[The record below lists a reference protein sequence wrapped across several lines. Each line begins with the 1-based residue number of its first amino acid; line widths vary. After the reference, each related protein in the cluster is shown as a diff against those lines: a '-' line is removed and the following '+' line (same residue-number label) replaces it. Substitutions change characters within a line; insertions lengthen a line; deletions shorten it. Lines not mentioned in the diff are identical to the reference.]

1 LSLRLWPRSL
11 FGRLALLLLAVIL
24 VSQAAAIYLF
34 RQDRA
39 ALIARQF
46 GDTKLV
52 EIRSLRAALASTE
65 PATAETLAKLA
76 DAYHARIVTDQN
88 RRFGSDSERRVGS
101 DSERR
106 FGSDSE
112 RRFGSDPERRFGSD
126 PERRFG
132 GSPPQSPLLVDL
144 QERLKRE
151 LGPETELRFQARL
164 QLLWIKLVA
173 GERVYWAGFPLP
185 PRSSDEVPSR
195 ALEWSVVILAVL
207 LASAYAFARYLARP
221 LRHLNAAVASVGK
234 GKSPPPL
241 PESGPSEI
249 VNLNRGFNQMIS
261 NLRQIEQDRAVLL
274 AGVSHDLRTPLARL
288 RLGLEVA
295 ASDDRARQGMVE
307 DIEEMDRIISQ
318 FLDFAREGNDSSLEV
333 CDPGEIVATVVGRQ
347 QRAGHDVRFA
357 RETLPRMPLRATA
370 FERMT
375 ANLVDNALRHGAPP
389 VEVSARIADH
399 SLVLEVSDRGPG
411 IAVDQVD
418 YLKRPFTRG
427 DPARSGVP
435 GAGLGLAIVERI
447 ARLHGGNVELA
458 PRNGQGMTARVMLP
472 IGAA

>member
-1 LSLRLWPRSL
+1 
-11 FGRLALLLLAVIL
+11 LLLLAVIL

-65 PATAETLAKLA
+65 PGAADATLAKFGE
-76 DAYHARIVTDQN
+76 AYHARIVAEQ
-88 RRFGSDSERRVGS
+88 ERRS
-101 DSERR
+101 ATDPERR
-106 FGSDSE
+106 MGF
-112 RRFGSDPERRFGSD
+112 DPERRFGVA
-126 PERRFG
+126 PG
-132 GSPPQSPLLVDL
+132 SPLLVEL
-144 QERLKRE
+144 EERMKAE
-151 LGPETELRFQARL
+151 LGPETELRIQPRL
-164 QLLWIKLVA
+164 QLLWIKLLA
-173 GERVYWAGFPLP
+173 GQRVYWAGFPLP
-185 PRSSDEVPSR
+185 PRQEDAPSR
-195 ALEWSVVILAVL
+195 ALEWSIVILVVL

-221 LRHLNAAVASVGK
+221 LRELNAAVARVGE

-241 PESGPSEI
+241 PETGPSEI

-288 RLGLEVA
+288 RLGIEVG
-295 ASDDRARQGMVE
+295 ASDDGARKGMVD

-318 FLDFAREGNDSSLEV
+318 FLDFARDGDHSALEV
-333 CDPGEIVATVVGRQ
+333 CDPGDIVATVVGRQ
-347 QRAGHDVRFA
+347 QRAGHDVHFA
-357 RETLPRMPLRATA
+357 RTELPRIALRATA
-370 FERMT
+370 FERMV

-389 VEVSARIADH
+389 VEIAGRVDDGA
-399 SLVLEVSDRGPG
+399 LVLEVMDRGPG
-411 IAVDQVD
+411 ISPDQVD

-427 DPARSGVP
+427 DPARSGVA

-447 ARLHGGNVELA
+447 ARLHGGTVELL
-458 PRNGQGMTARVMLP
+458 PRSGGGTIARVTLSAGQTP
-472 IGAA
+472 AS

>member
-1 LSLRLWPRSL
+1 LKLRLWPRSL

-24 VSQAAAIYLF
+24 VSQATAIYLF

-65 PATAETLAKLA
+65 PVTAEMLAKVA
-76 DAYHARIVTDQN
+76 DAYHVRIVADQ
-88 RRFGSDSERRVGS
+88 
-101 DSERR
+101 ERR

-112 RRFGSDPERRFGSD
+112 RRFGGL
-126 PERRFG
+126 
-132 GSPPQSPLLVDL
+132 PPQSSLLVNL
-144 QERLKRE
+144 QERLKNE
-151 LGPETELRFQARL
+151 LGPETELRFQSRL

-173 GERVYWAGFPLP
+173 GERVYWAGFKLP
-185 PRSSDEVPSR
+185 PRPSDEVPSR

-221 LRHLNAAVASVGK
+221 LRQLNAAVASVGE
-234 GKSPPPL
+234 GRSPPPL

-261 NLRQIEQDRAVLL
+261 NLRQIEQDRAMLL

-295 ASDDRARQGMVE
+295 ASDDRARQGMVD

-318 FLDFAREGNDSSLEV
+318 FLDFAREGNDSALEL
-333 CDPGEIVATVVGRQ
+333 CDPGEIVAAVVGRQ

-357 RETLPRMPLRATA
+357 RETLPRAPLRATA
-370 FERMT
+370 FERMI

-389 VEVSARIADH
+389 VEVSARVADH
-399 SLVLEVSDRGPG
+399 TLVLEVADRGPG
-411 IAVDQVD
+411 IAADQVD

-427 DPARSGVP
+427 DPARSGAP

-447 ARLHGGNVELA
+447 ARLHGGTLDLV
-458 PRNGQGMTARVMLP
+458 PRNGQGMTARVTLP
-472 IGAA
+472 IGTVANSSA

>member
-1 LSLRLWPRSL
+1 LSIPLWPRSL

-52 EIRSLRAALASTE
+52 EIRSLRAALASMD
-65 PATAETLAKLA
+65 PGAADAALAKFGE
-76 DAYHARIVTDQN
+76 AYRVRIVPDQ
-88 RRFGSDSERRVGS
+88 ERRS
-101 DSERR
+101 
-106 FGSDSE
+106 
-112 RRFGSDPERRFGSD
+112 GSD

-132 GSPPQSPLLVDL
+132 GRSPQSPLLVDL
-144 QERLKRE
+144 EQRLKAE
-151 LGPETELRFQARL
+151 LGPETELRFQPRL

-173 GERVYWAGFPLP
+173 GDRAYWAGFPLP
-185 PRSSDEVPSR
+185 PRPSEDAPSR

-207 LASAYAFARYLARP
+207 LPSAYAFARYLARP
-221 LRHLNAAVASVGK
+221 LRQLNAAVASVGE

-249 VNLNRGFNQMIS
+249 VNLNRGFNRMIS
-261 NLRQIEQDRAVLL
+261 NLNRMEQDRAVLL

-288 RLGLEVA
+288 RLGIEIG
-295 ASDDRARQGMVE
+295 ASDERTRQGMVD

-318 FLDFAREGNDSSLEV
+318 FLDFAREGEDRLEP
-333 CDPGEIVATVVGRQ
+333 CDPGDIVAGVVARQ
-347 QRAGHDVRFA
+347 QRAGNDVRFA
-357 RETLPRMPLRATA
+357 REELPPVPLRATA
-370 FERMT
+370 FERMVG
-375 ANLVDNALRHGAPP
+375 NLVDNALHHGAPP
-389 VEVSARIADH
+389 VEIAARVADR
-399 SLVLEVSDRGPG
+399 SLVLEVADRGPG
-411 IAVDQVD
+411 IEPEQVD

-427 DPARSGVP
+427 NPARSGVP

-447 ARLHGGNVELA
+447 ARLHGGTVDLL
-458 PRNGQGMTARVMLP
+458 PRTGGGTTARVVLP
-472 IGAA
+472 IGAPA

>member
-1 LSLRLWPRSL
+1 LRLTLWPRSL

-52 EIRSLRAALASTE
+52 ELRSLRAALAAVE
-65 PATAETLAKLA
+65 PGAADTTLAKFGE
-76 DAYHARIVTDQN
+76 AYHARIVPDQG
-88 RRFGSDSERRVGS
+88 RRFPVEPERRSSAEPPQGSDQ
-101 DSERR
+101 ERR
-106 FGSDSE
+106 FA
-112 RRFGSDPERRFGSD
+112 PD

-132 GSPPQSPLLVDL
+132 GVPLQNPLLVDL
-144 QERLKRE
+144 ERRLKAE
-151 LGPETELRFQARL
+151 LGQETELRIQPRL

-173 GERVYWAGFPLP
+173 GPRAYWAGFPLP
-185 PRSSDEVPSR
+185 PRPSEDAPSR

-207 LASAYAFARYLARP
+207 LLSAYAFARYLARP
-221 LRHLNAAVASVGK
+221 LRQLNAAVARVGE

-288 RLGLEVA
+288 RLGIEVGT
-295 ASDDRARQGMVE
+295 SDDHARQGMVE
-307 DIEEMDRIISQ
+307 DIEEMDRIIAQ
-318 FLDFAREGNDSSLEV
+318 FLDFARGGDDSAVEV
-333 CDPGEIVATVVGRQ
+333 CDPGDIVATVVARH
-347 QRAGHDVRFA
+347 QRAGRDVRFA
-357 RETLPRMPLRATA
+357 RDELPHIALRTTA
-370 FERMT
+370 FERMVG
-375 ANLVDNALRHGAPP
+375 NLVDNALRHGAPP
-389 VEVSARIADH
+389 VDITAHVADR
-399 SLVLEVSDRGPG
+399 SFTLEVSDRGTG
-411 IAVDQVD
+411 IPPDQVE

-427 DPARSGVP
+427 EPARSGAS

-447 ARLHGGNVELA
+447 ARLHGGTLDLA
-458 PRNGQGMTARVMLP
+458 PRSGGGTIARVTLP
-472 IGAA
+472 IGVG

>member
-1 LSLRLWPRSL
+1 MSLPLWPRSL

-52 EIRSLRAALASTE
+52 ELRSLRAALASSDTG
-65 PATAETLAKLA
+65 AADETLTKFGE
-76 DAYHARIVTDQN
+76 AYHARIVPEQ
-88 RRFGSDSERRVGS
+88 ERRTGT
-101 DSERR
+101 DPERR
-106 FGSDSE
+106 IGF
-112 RRFGSDPERRFGSD
+112 DPERRFGVA
-126 PERRFG
+126 PG
-132 GSPPQSPLLVDL
+132 SPLLVEL
-144 QERLKRE
+144 EQRLKAE
-151 LGPETELRFQARL
+151 LGPQTELRIQPRL

-173 GERVYWAGFPLP
+173 GQRVYWAGFPLP
-185 PRSSDEVPSR
+185 PRPSEDAPSR
-195 ALEWSVVILAVL
+195 ALEWSIVILVVL
-207 LASAYAFARYLARP
+207 LPSAYAFARYLARP
-221 LRHLNAAVASVGK
+221 LRVLNAAVARVGE

-288 RLGLEVA
+288 RLGIEVGT
-295 ASDDRARQGMVE
+295 SDDRARQGMVD

-318 FLDFAREGNDSSLEV
+318 FLDFARDGDNAASEV
-333 CDPGEIVATVVGRQ
+333 SDPGDVIATVVDRQ
-347 QRAGHDVRFA
+347 RRAGHDVRFL
-357 RETLPRMPLRATA
+357 REKLPRVALRTTA
-370 FERMT
+370 FERMVG
-375 ANLVDNALRHGAPP
+375 NLVDNALRHGAPP
-389 VEVSARIADH
+389 VEIAARVGGGA
-399 SLVLEVSDRGPG
+399 LVLEVTDHGPG
-411 IAVDQVD
+411 IRPDQVD

-427 DPARSGVP
+427 DPARCGAS

-447 ARLHGGNVELA
+447 ARLHGGTLDLL
-458 PRNGQGMTARVMLP
+458 PRSSGGTTARVTLP
-472 IGAA
+472 VG